1 MDSADGGQ
9 RVPATPQAGGGP
21 GRVTWLPAA
30 LRRGLFRQLVRRPG
44 ASNQLLDAV
53 LGLDVDRVSRQLAV
67 QLAAGRRADWGEEYV
82 WQEPGETGHPSTSY
96 QDLVTL
102 FDHLALPAGSRFVD
116 LGCGFGRAGFVAAL
130 LCQDVCFVGYELVA
144 ERVAAAQRAAARLGL
159 RQLVFETADLSRV
172 QPVDADVYYVF
183 CSFRE
188 DTGRRV
194 LGLLQAVAQRR
205 PIQLVVNTAMY
216 GFEPEATPW
225 LRLVAQVGI
234 FSHYA
239 SVAVHAAAD

>member
-1 MDSADGGQ
+1 
-9 RVPATPQAGGGP
+9 
-21 GRVTWLPAA
+21 
-30 LRRGLFRQLVRRPG
+30 
-44 ASNQLLDAV
+44 
-53 LGLDVDRVSRQLAV
+53 
-67 QLAAGRRADWGEEYV
+67 
-82 WQEPGETGHPSTSY
+82 
-96 QDLVTL
+96 
-102 FDHLALPAGSRFVD
+102 
-116 LGCGFGRAGFVAAL
+116 
-130 LCQDVCFVGYELVA
+130 VGYELVA

-239 SVAVHAAAD
+239 SVAVHAATKPARPKPQPRSTKRLPAGSARWSNRVTRSW